1 MQEEISERTI
11 ALGEKGTKFTAEMLM
26 KMMREYLHFMKSAI
40 KSAAEK
46 NRQKNL
52 IPHGKMTIEDLVKQ
66 NRGAQAMV
74 IDDIGDWDTIA
85 AKYGVDY
92 AAVQAP
98 VLDEQGN
105 AVMQDGK
112 PLMQYNVYF
121 KAQDLDVIT
130 EAFKAYTKEHD
141 KHLERDAE
149 KAHKKQE
156 KVQKK
161 EEKKEMKTKKKEQKI
176 QKKKERKNVKE
187 MIKKNKARA
196 DKFNRDNPEK
206 KRNRGER
213 SL

>member
-26 KMMREYLHFMKSAI
+26 KMMREYLNFMKSAI

-46 NRQKNL
+46 NKQKNL
-52 IPHGKMTIEDLVKQ
+52 IPHGKMTIEELVKQ

-74 IDDIGDWDTIA
+74 IDDIGDWDEIA
-85 AKYGVDY
+85 KKYGVDY

-98 VLDEQGN
+98 VLDEQGQQ
-105 AVMQDGK
+105 VMKGDQ

-130 EAFKAYTKEHD
+130 EAFKDYTKEHD
-141 KHLERDAE
+141 RHLQKDAE
-149 KAHKKQE
+149 KVH
-156 KVQKK
+156 KK
-161 EEKKEMKTKKKEQKI
+161 EEKVKQKAEKKELKNQKKEQKI
-176 QKKKERKNVKE
+176 QKKKEKKNVRE
-187 MIKKNKARA
+187 MIKKNKQRA
-196 DKFNRDNPEK
+196 DKWNKEHTHK
-206 KRNRGER
+206 KRTRGDR